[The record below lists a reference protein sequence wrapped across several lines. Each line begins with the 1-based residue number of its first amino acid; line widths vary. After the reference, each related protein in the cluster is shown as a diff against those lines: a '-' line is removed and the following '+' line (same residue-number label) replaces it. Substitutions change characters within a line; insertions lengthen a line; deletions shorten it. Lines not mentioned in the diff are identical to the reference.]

1 MGMRPLHKNQAAE
14 NLGSLNTLIRDFML
28 EKPETFEVADR
39 LVVEFAELNAAHQG
53 VVTARDQ
60 VQTLL
65 PARAE
70 YERIQALNG
79 QRVDLDELRAGL
91 DAYRESLRMR
101 LLEEEIGA
109 LQLRHAGLQGE
120 AGKREEAPAN
130 RTAPLRELRSQHRDL
145 GGDRIEEWE
154 AERAALELERGDRIR
169 KRDQAQGACRTLGRA
184 LPDTPQGFA
193 DLVGDARKELDDW
206 ENNRDGNQEQLL
218 AADRNRLRVLSESA
232 DVECELEAMRRQPSN
247 IPAHMLAMRES
258 IARALHLPDTAL
270 PFVGELIEVRSDEA
284 LLRVAIQL
292 VLHLSA
298 LSLSPDDRHYAA
310 LSSHVNAT
318 HFGGQRLVYFR
329 MMPQDSAQ
337 PPGAAPN
344 SLVTKL
350 TPNGSEERR

>member
-1 MGMRPLHKNQAAE
+1 MALRLLHKTQSAK
-14 NLGSLNTLIRDFML
+14 NLGELNTFIRDFML

-109 LQLRHAGLQGE
+109 RRLRPAGLQGE
-120 AGKREEAPAN
+120 GRQREEALAN
-130 RTAPLRELRSQHRDL
+130 RTATLRELRSQHRDL

-154 AERAALELERGDRIR
+154 AERGALELEGGDPIR
-169 KRDQAQGACRTLGRA
+169 KRDQAQGACPSLGRA

-284 LLRVAIQL
+284 LWRGAIER
-292 VLHLSA
+292 VLHGFA
-298 LSLSPDDRHYAA
+298 LSLVVEDRHYAA

-329 MMPQDSAQ
+329 MMRQEPA
-337 PPGAAPN
+337 PPRGRAAN
-344 SLVTKL
+344 
-350 TPNGSEERR
+350 